1 MTAALLEEEQTA
13 AVDGVDEGQAT
24 AGAAGRVP
32 SQRRP
37 VPRKR
42 RTPPPQRRSMLHVYG
57 GDEPDEGQAW
67 PSSGP
72 WSTVHGRVP
81 VLTGDELPVRDWFG
95 VAATAVKIG
104 RFEVLGKVIEV
115 KAESLQL
122 AKFLSNLQDRGGD
135 DYGAGGWFPFR
146 RHSDLTDLMKHYCAT
161 YGYADVRTF
170 WRHFGPLRD
179 LGLARQI
186 RKPVN
191 ARKGGQGAIYE
202 LCLKGDSPLIARLP
216 VSLAEAVRVHELA
229 RLLGERG
236 LPDYTV
242 AATGTLSDVVA
253 GYTPTVALAEGDE
266 TVAANLKRISDLEIA
281 MLHASTPGQEELILA
296 QAEALDRGWAYR
308 DGTPAPVPQARPDA
322 PSLLPPAVKPL
333 RKIPGSLKASLGQM
347 HLVKR
352 TALGFASTSCHTTP
366 ISHVLSNSSSLDVLR
381 TQGLTDT
388 ENDGRSRAKAAP
400 TARNIN
406 GGAGTDGDW
415 RAAGMPIPGL
425 SGAGKAQA
433 RWARENPTLDERETA
448 LVALRQVY
456 AMWKR
461 RRPLQTL
468 IGEWIEGPDGIAV
481 FEPGE
486 GYADLHALIG
496 MTLARTTRTE
506 LRDLAARSCGE
517 KVENPVRCLAAR
529 LWKLVEARPRHGELP
544 DWEIVPADYVLAQD
558 ELGVPAAVAGQLQK
572 DFEAARKLAQPGRV
586 AAPDTAAAG
595 DLKAARGKAQTASAA
610 RRAAG
615 DAAENK
621 TPEMTQAR
629 REHLAA
635 RAAAI
640 EAEKAEIARR
650 KAAAD
655 AKLDE
660 AVQAATEQRAAQE
673 AEQARAEAEALAA
686 YVQKRRGPVSPSEH
700 RQDDEYAA
708 AHAVAKRNKKAKELA
723 DRKTPQAPPA
733 AALAAVEP
741 GDEQTGLAARLAAL
755 QARFPLAEGGA
766 R

>member
-1 MTAALLEEEQTA
+1 MTAVLLEEERA
-13 AVDGVDEGQAT
+13 APVSSPRSASP
-24 AGAAGRVP
+24 AGDDSARPAK
-32 SQRRP
+32 RP
-37 VPRKR
+37 VPKKR
-42 RTPPPQRRSMLHVYG
+42 RTAPPQRRSVLHMYA
-57 GDEPDEGQAW
+57 GDEPGEDQAW

-81 VLTGDELPVRDWFG
+81 VLTGDDLPVRAWFG
-95 VAATAVKIG
+95 LAATAVKIG
-104 RFEVLGKVIEV
+104 RFEVCGEVIEV
-115 KAESLQL
+115 KAETLQL
-122 AKFLSNLQDRGGD
+122 VKFLFNLQDRGGD

-146 RHSDLTDLMKHYCAT
+146 RHTSLTDLMKHYCAT
-161 YGYADVRTF
+161 YGYADVRAF
-170 WRHFGPLRD
+170 WRHFEPLNL
-179 LGLARQI
+179 LGLVRQV
-186 RKPVN
+186 RKPKN
-191 ARKGGQGAIYE
+191 TLRGGESAVYE

-266 TVAANLKRISDLEIA
+266 TVAANLKKISDLEIA

-296 QAEALDRGWAYR
+296 QAEALDRGWAYQ
-308 DGTPAPVPQARPDA
+308 DGTPAPAPQARPDA

-352 TALGFASTSCHTTP
+352 TAFGFAATSCHTTP
-366 ISHVLSNSSSLDVLR
+366 ISHDLSNSSSLDVLR
-381 TQGLTDT
+381 NQGLADT
-388 ENDGRSRAKAAP
+388 GIDGRSRAKAAP

-406 GGAGTDGDW
+406 GVARTDGDW
-415 RAAGMPIPGL
+415 RTAGMPIPGL
-425 SGAGKAQA
+425 TGAGKAQA
-433 RWARENPTLDERETA
+433 RWAKENPTQDEREDA
-448 LVALRQVY
+448 LAALQQVY

-461 RRPLQTL
+461 KRPRQTL
-468 IGEWIEGPDGIAV
+468 IGEWIEGPDGIAA

-496 MTLARTTRTE
+496 MTLARTTSTE
-506 LRDLAARSCGE
+506 LRYLAARSCGE

-529 LWKLVEARPRHGELP
+529 LWKLVTIRPRHGELP
-544 DWEIVPADYVLAQD
+544 DWELVPADYVLAQD

-586 AAPDTAAAG
+586 AAPDTAAAE

-621 TPEMTQAR
+621 TPEMTQER

-640 EAEKAEIARR
+640 EAEKAEMARR

-673 AEQARAEAEALAA
+673 AERARAEAQALAEHEA
-686 YVQKRRGPVSPSEH
+686 KRRGPVSPGEH
-700 RQDDEYAA
+700 RQDDEHAQ
-708 AHAVAKRNKKAKELA
+708 AHAVAKRSKKAKELA
-723 DRKTPQAPPA
+723 ERKTPQAP
-733 AALAAVEP
+733 AAVAEEP
-741 GDEQTGLAARLAAL
+741 KRNAKVAERLARWAG
-755 QARFPLAEGGA
+755 EGRVRGIEG
-766 R
+766 